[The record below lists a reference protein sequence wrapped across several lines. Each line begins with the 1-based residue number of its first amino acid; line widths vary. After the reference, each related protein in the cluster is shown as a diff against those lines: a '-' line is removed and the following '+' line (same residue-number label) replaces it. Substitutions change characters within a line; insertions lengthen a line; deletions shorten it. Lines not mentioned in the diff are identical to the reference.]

1 MLLQGLYRSFGAV
14 VDDVGYEVNCLDTIA
29 LRNRHVAINPL
40 SDYFFADLLA
50 PLDRRDVIRRRP
62 EWQEMALSLAR
73 FIETTLGR
81 YWEIEG
87 ACRRNVY
94 CWRRAEVVERW
105 DYPAWAQRA
114 ATNLMYKAYSIFKRG
129 GEADAD
135 DGNLLMMARQY
146 IGAHDLLTDAQLLS
160 GLAIREAARAI
171 EHLVRLA
178 RDVEHDPNVAFW
190 LKAWL
195 RSDVQ
200 SNDYA
205 RDQFGAELD
214 ARIDR
219 AALDIFYPD
228 LETVTDYRI
237 HAEKLLLLASV
248 CATGRLSSTEAS
260 RLFAQLEAREQHIE
274 ELGSTV
280 DEMRAKRASFQI
292 KGTLARTKLTAADK
306 DEVKR
311 QYDDLVAAH
320 PDKQVKDIELTLA
333 DQWGVARSTI
343 QRAAGKKH

>member
-1 MLLQGLYRSFGAV
+1 MEGCPGFILTSQRLTFSFELGLPTRRVYSHTFSQGGYLLQGLYRSFGAV

-146 IGAHDLLTDAQLLS
+146 TRYGLLIG
-160 GLAIREAARAI
+160 
-171 EHLVRLA
+171 
-178 RDVEHDPNVAFW
+178 
-190 LKAWL
+190 
-195 RSDVQ
+195 
-200 SNDYA
+200 
-205 RDQFGAELD
+205 
-214 ARIDR
+214 
-219 AALDIFYPD
+219 
-228 LETVTDYRI
+228 
-237 HAEKLLLLASV
+237 
-248 CATGRLSSTEAS
+248 
-260 RLFAQLEAREQHIE
+260 
-274 ELGSTV
+274 
-280 DEMRAKRASFQI
+280 
-292 KGTLARTKLTAADK
+292 
-306 DEVKR
+306 
-311 QYDDLVAAH
+311 
-320 PDKQVKDIELTLA
+320 
-333 DQWGVARSTI
+333 
-343 QRAAGKKH
+343 